1 MTAPR
6 KVYLQTCPRGSWVT
20 PMNGKVR
27 LEYTLSH
34 DTLLMLG
41 KCPANARLVDCATGE
56 VVATRNSV
64 EIARARLRYGTPA
77 QSAPRPRPVIRKR
90 NPDGFAPVVIPEG
103 KNHIGSWWSTTV
115 SKNRTHVTGAMLVAT
130 QDARFIP
137 PKKRVSA
144 R

>member
-1 MTAPR
+1 M
-6 KVYLQTCPRGSWVT
+6 V
-20 PMNGKVR
+20 GKSR

-41 KCPANARLVDCATGE
+41 RATANARLVDCATGE

-77 QSAPRPRPVIRKR
+77 EPAPRLRPVIRKK

-103 KNHIGSWWSTTV
+103 KNHIGSWWCATV
-115 SKNRTHVTGAMLVAT
+115 SKNRTHVSGPQIVAT
-130 QDARFIP
+130 QDARWVP

-144 R
+144 K